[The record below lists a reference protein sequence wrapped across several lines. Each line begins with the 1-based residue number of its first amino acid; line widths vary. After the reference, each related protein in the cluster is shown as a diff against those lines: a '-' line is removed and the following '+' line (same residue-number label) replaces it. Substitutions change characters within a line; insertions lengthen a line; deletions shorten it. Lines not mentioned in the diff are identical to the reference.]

1 MPEQILVGEFLPP
14 YYISQLEDSII
25 ISGSFNFGDFRIIY
39 AWEIEVD
46 DGEVSSYRQL
56 FTIPYPAE
64 YELKLIGFTKDKQ
77 PIVEASFLQQFH
89 QSLQVFNPSIQRFQ
103 NVGVEA
109 NHGAILWNPSIRK
122 FSGIEVPYMANRPR
136 INKIVWGFGVRP
148 DTLDPTIVNISMPFY
163 GDGPWHVLLY
173 TLNSDTWRVLGN
185 ARLPRI
191 GIRIK
196 RSWGVAVVGSCIF
209 WGCSK
214 TIYNDDGSSYNL
226 YMLVSFDLINHR
238 FHVLDIPTQLRN
250 DLPVPFYI
258 SKLGNSLVISG
269 NHIDNDENRY
279 ICAWLL
285 EVEAAVVTSWRV
297 LFVMP
302 SQNIAK
308 LIGFT
313 MDDDPIVVVDM
324 GHEIVHTLQVY
335 DRPSQQFHTL
345 GIVGNGGSFFIGPYK
360 ESLILL
366 NV

>member
-1 MPEQILVGEFLPP
+1 MSEQMLVGEFLPP
-14 YYISQLEDSII
+14 YFISQLEDSII
-25 ISGSFNFGDFRIIY
+25 ISGSFNFGNFRIIY
-39 AWEIEVD
+39 AWELEVD

-64 YELKLIGFTKDKQ
+64 HELKLIGFSKDKQ
-77 PIVEASFLQQFH
+77 PIVEAAIFQQWH
-89 QSLQVFNPSIQRFQ
+89 QLLQVFNPSIQSFQ
-103 NVGVEA
+103 NVGVES
-109 NHGAILWNPSIRK
+109 NH
-122 FSGIEVPYMANRPR
+122 
-136 INKIVWGFGVRP
+136 
-148 DTLDPTIVNISMPFY
+148 
-163 GDGPWHVLLY
+163 
-173 TLNSDTWRVLGN
+173 
-185 ARLPRI
+185 
-191 GIRIK
+191 
-196 RSWGVAVVGSCIF
+196 
-209 WGCSK
+209 
-214 TIYNDDGSSYNL
+214 
-226 YMLVSFDLINHR
+226 
-238 FHVLDIPTQLRN
+238 DIPTQLRN

-258 SKLGNSLVISG
+258 SKLGNSLVILG

-297 LFVMP
+297 LFVML

-324 GHEIVHTLQVY
+324 GHEIVHTVQVY